1 MSDRTPRKS
10 PRTGSSAAG
19 GSGRPAGAKATK
31 RWAAPVMLT
40 CWLLGL
46 LWVVV
51 YYVAGDQIP
60 VMQDLGGWNIVV
72 GMGVIGLGFVFAT
85 QWE

>member
-1 MSDRTPRKS
+1 
-10 PRTGSSAAG
+10 
-19 GSGRPAGAKATK
+19 
-31 RWAAPVMLT
+31 MLT

-51 YYVAGDQIP
+51 YYVAGDRIP
-60 VMQDLGGWNIVV
+60 VVSDLGGWNLIG
-72 GMGVIGLGFVFAT
+72 GMALVGLGFVFAT

>member
-1 MSDRTPRKS
+1 MSDLSPRKS
-10 PRTGSSAAG
+10 SADRPPP
-19 GSGRPAGAKATK
+19 SRVGRRWVAPA
-31 RWAAPVMLT
+31 MLT

-51 YYVAGDQIP
+51 YYVAGDRIP
-60 VMQDLGGWNIVV
+60 IMADLGGWNLV
-72 GMGVIGLGFVFAT
+72 GGMALVGLGFVFAT